1 MTLTKT
7 PDQVAATKMLSS
19 GAKYNLLYGGSRSGK
34 TFLLV
39 YITVIRALKAPD
51 TRHAIFRL
59 HFNHAK
65 QSIFN
70 ETIPNVLRVCF
81 PQLPVTYNQVD
92 CTITFHNGSS
102 IVVGGLDDKERTE
115 KILGLEFSTIYLNEA
130 SQIPFAPFQLA
141 QTRLAQKSTLHNKF
155 YVDCNPPNK
164 SHWIYSFFIK
174 KVDPVSNLPHAQ
186 PGNYVNMRLNPEGNR
201 QNLSSDYIDDV
212 LGNLSERQRRRFLLG
227 EFLDDNPYALWKH
240 ENIDR
245 YRVASAKGLNCTRIV
260 VGVDPAVSSANQS
273 DSTGIVVCGVRD
285 NGDYYVLADYTICAS
300 PNVWARAVV
309 DAYHEWKADRVIGE
323 VNQGGDLIEATL
335 RTVDPTI
342 SYRAVHATRG
352 KAIRAEPIA
361 ALYEQGKVHH
371 VGALSELEDQMCE
384 WVPGD
389 KTQKSPDRMDALV
402 WAITDLMEHGGKPKY
417 QIIGAERL

>member
-1 MTLTKT
+1 
-7 PDQVAATKMLSS
+7 MLST

-39 YITVIRALKAPD
+39 YVTIIRALKAPD

-70 ETIPNVLRVCF
+70 ETIPNVLCICF
-81 PQLPVTYNQVD
+81 PQLPVTFNQVD
-92 CTITFHNGSS
+92 CTVTFHNGSS

-130 SQIPFAPFQLA
+130 SQIPFASFQLA

-155 YVDCNPPNK
+155 YVDCNPPTK
-164 SHWIYSFFIK
+164 SHWIYTFFINK
-174 KVDPVSNLPHAQ
+174 TDPISNLPHKQ
-186 PGNYVNMRLNPEGNR
+186 PDNYVNMRLNPEGNR
-201 QNLSSDYIDDV
+201 QNLSSDYIEDV
-212 LGNLSERQRRRFLLG
+212 LGSLSERQRQRFLLG

-240 ENIDR
+240 TNIDR
-245 YRVASAKGLNCTRIV
+245 YRISTAKGLNFTRVV
-260 VGVDPAVSSANQS
+260 VGVDPAVTSATNS
-273 DSTGIVVCGVRD
+273 DYTGIVVVGMRD
-285 NGDYYVLADYTICAS
+285 NGDYCVLGDYSVCAS
-300 PNVWARAVV
+300 PHIWATAVIN
-309 DAYHEWKADRVIGE
+309 AYKEHKADRVIGE
-323 VNQGGDLIEATL
+323 VNQGGDLIESTL
-335 RTVDPTI
+335 RTIDKTV
-342 SYRAVHATRG
+342 SYRGVHATRG

-371 VGALSELEDQMCE
+371 IGNLPELEDQMCE
-384 WVPGD
+384 WIPND

-402 WAITDLMEHGGKPKY
+402 WAITDLMEHSGGHKY
-417 QIIGAERL
+417 QILGGERY

>member
-1 MTLTKT
+1 
-7 PDQVAATKMLSS
+7 MLST

-39 YITVIRALKAPD
+39 YVTIIRALKAPD

-65 QSIFN
+65 QSLFN
-70 ETIPNVLRVCF
+70 ETIPNVLHICF
-81 PQLPVTYNQVD
+81 PQLPVTFNQVD
-92 CTITFHNGSS
+92 CTVTFHNGSS

-130 SQIPFAPFQLA
+130 SQIPFASFQLA

-155 YVDCNPPNK
+155 YLDCNPPTK
-164 SHWIYSFFIK
+164 SHWIYTFFIK
-174 KVDPVSNLPHAQ
+174 KIDPVSNLPHKQ
-186 PGNYVNMRLNPEGNR
+186 PDNYVNMRLNPEGNR
-201 QNLSSDYIDDV
+201 QNLSSDYIEDV
-212 LGNLSERQRRRFLLG
+212 LGCLSERQRLRFLLG

-240 ENIDR
+240 ANIDR
-245 YRVASAKGLNCTRIV
+245 YRIATAKGLDFTRVV
-260 VGVDPAVSSANQS
+260 VGVDPAISSAVSS
-273 DSTGIVVCGVRD
+273 DSTGIVVVGLRD
-285 NGDYYVLADYTICAS
+285 SGEYYVLADYTVCAS

-309 DAYHEWKADRVIGE
+309 DAYKEHKADRIIGE
-323 VNQGGDLIEATL
+323 VNQGGDLIESTL
-335 RTVDPTI
+335 RTIDKTV

-371 VGALSELEDQMCE
+371 VGNLSELEDQMCE
-384 WVPGD
+384 WIPND
-389 KTQKSPDRMDALV
+389 KTQKSPDRVDALV
-402 WAITDLMEHGGKPKY
+402 WAITDLMEHSGGHKY
-417 QIIGAERL
+417 QILGGERY